1 MIVTNENIG
10 LNGGLNGF
18 WGWVRSH
25 KAQISKVLSYLTGG
39 VGSAI
44 FDGIIEADTAL
55 NISDAAA
62 SQNSITQRIA
72 PSPDPTPAEQT
83 ILNPW
88 VTNVLTPFYK
98 AFLIKLDNGFKSQDF
113 NIQIA
118 TINKALLQ
126 IAYIKQYFQDN
137 ELQGLSTN
145 AQGARLAL
153 IESVFQ
159 PVQDAIDTIISQH
172 QTDINL
178 ITYNATLSEADRL
191 ELINLTP
198 ELQSYETV
206 QAQHYV
212 ATVTTA
218 QPPLTVNSKET
229 TVAPIAPQPATT
241 ATKSTA
247 WLWIAGAMSALVLLY
262 PEKASTK

>member
-1 MIVTNENIG
+1 MIATNENIG

-18 WGWVRSH
+18 WGWVKSH
-25 KAQISKVLSYLTGG
+25 KASIVAVIIGIATGTG
-39 VGSAI
+39 LPAAI
-44 FDGIIEADTAL
+44 GAL
-55 NISDAAA
+55 AYEVAKANDLLR
-62 SQNSITQRIA
+62 IT

-88 VTNVLTPFYK
+88 VANVLTPFYK

-113 NIQIA
+113 NTQIA

-137 ELQGLSTN
+137 ELQGLSMN

-172 QTDINL
+172 QTEINL
-178 ITYNATLSEADRL
+178 ITYNATLSEADRK

-218 QPPLTVNSKET
+218 QQPLTVNNKET
-229 TVAPIAPQPATT
+229 TVTPTALTPATT
-241 ATKSTA
+241 ATKTTV
-247 WLWIAGAMSALVLLY
+247 WLWIAGALSALVLLY